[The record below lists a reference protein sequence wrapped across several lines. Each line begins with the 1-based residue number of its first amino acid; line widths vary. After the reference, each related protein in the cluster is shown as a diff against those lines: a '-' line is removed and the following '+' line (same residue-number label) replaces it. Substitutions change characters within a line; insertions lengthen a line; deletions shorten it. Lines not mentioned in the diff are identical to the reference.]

1 MGKNNYIY
9 ICQSLDSLS
18 LLYNIFIVVTTP
30 KKIKLF
36 YQQNCYVKK
45 VKEHVLIKM

>member
-1 MGKNNYIY
+1 MGENNYIY

-18 LLYNIFIVVTTP
+18 LLYNIFIVVTIQE
-30 KKIKLF
+30 KIKQF
-36 YQQNCYVKK
+36 YQQNSSVKK